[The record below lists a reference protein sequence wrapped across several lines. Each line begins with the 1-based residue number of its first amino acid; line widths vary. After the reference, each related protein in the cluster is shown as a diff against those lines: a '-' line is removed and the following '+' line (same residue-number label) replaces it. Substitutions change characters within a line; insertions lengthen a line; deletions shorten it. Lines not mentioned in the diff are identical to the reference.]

1 MFAMTFSNPSVT
13 KPLSDFQ
20 GNFTLV
26 IIQLLCA
33 CADLAVIIGAKFA
46 YTKKLFIGPKVF

>member
-46 YTKKLFIGPKVF
+46 YTKKLFMGPIIV